1 MVEMTVT
8 VLEESGDR
16 VHEVELV
23 ALTDVATDFE
33 ADTELEDNNDTDGG
47 RDIALLKVILDV
59 VLGDKAVE
67 DVTNA
72 LLVNLLAVARFD
84 IDEVKEGFEAV
95 AIFVFSEVDETDGLA
110 REDEDSPEFV
120 GSADIDVTIDDVDV
134 TVPGSIVPER
144 KDDELAELVFK
155 AVAKDETVLP
165 PDMVGIFVPL
175 TSAVLVGVRE
185 DIGEEETLTV
195 MVPIVVKVW
204 DDKLEAL
211 TSEVDENISVGIV
224 VADDVTE
231 TEFMVVD

>member
-8 VLEESGDR
+8 VLEERGDR

-47 RDIALLKVILDV
+47 RDIVLLKVILDV

-67 DVTNA
+67 DVINA

-120 GSADIDVTIDDVDV
+120 GSADIDGLIDVAGV
-134 TVPGSIVPER
+134 TVPGSIVPENI
-144 KDDELAELVFK
+144 DDELPEFVIN

-165 PDMVGIFVPL
+165 PDKVGVFVPL
-175 TSAVLVGVRE
+175 TSAVIVIVRE
-185 DIGEEETLTV
+185 GIGDEETLPV
-195 MVPIVVKVW
+195 VVPI
-204 DDKLEAL
+204 
-211 TSEVDENISVGIV
+211 T
-224 VADDVTE
+224 VT
-231 TEFMVVD
+231 V